1 MFRLLTPA
9 SLYELAKWYA
19 AVSFRL
25 ALVILAVV
33 VLVTGLVV
41 VMPVVWLVR
50 RLQTSPTDA

>member
-1 MFRLLTPA
+1 MLRSLMPT
-9 SLYELAKWYA
+9 SLYELAKWCV

-25 ALVILAVV
+25 ALVVLAVA

>member
-1 MFRLLTPA
+1 MLMPA
-9 SLYELAKWYA
+9 SLYQLAKWYA

-25 ALVILAVV
+25 ALVVLAVL

-50 RLQTSPTDA
+50 RLQTAPTDA